1 MKNKKTPQKK
11 TKHTLLKGEGIHQH
25 TLYGEFEIV
34 DNKNELSELVVT
46 KDSLLKHEKP
56 NGSFGEHK
64 TLKIQKGNWSM
75 GRQVEFNPFDK
86 KVTRV
91 WD

>member
-1 MKNKKTPQKK
+1 MKKK

-25 TLYGEFEIV
+25 TLYGDFKVKEQENF
-34 DNKNELSELVVT
+34 SPLVVT
-46 KDSLLKHEKP
+46 KDSDLIHEKP
-56 NGSFGEHK
+56 DGSTGEHK
-64 TLKIQKGNWSM
+64 TLKIEQGEWVM
-75 GRQVEFNPFDK
+75 GQQVEFNPFDQ